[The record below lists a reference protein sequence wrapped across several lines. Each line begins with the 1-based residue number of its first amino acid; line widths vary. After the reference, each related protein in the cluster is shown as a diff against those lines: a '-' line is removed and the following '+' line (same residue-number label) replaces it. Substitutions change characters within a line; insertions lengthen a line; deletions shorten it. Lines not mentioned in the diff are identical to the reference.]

1 MNSSVMVY
9 NNVYHSIFSVNMFS
23 KIKWKLFEIK
33 ELLSSRLYMYFL
45 FLDDCIIYYYISI
58 VPCTLLAFSIGC
70 WKFRF
75 NLVIYK

>member
-33 ELLSSRLYMYFL
+33 ELLSSRLSTCISYF
-45 FLDDCIIYYYISI
+45 
-58 VPCTLLAFSIGC
+58 
-70 WKFRF
+70 
-75 NLVIYK
+75 